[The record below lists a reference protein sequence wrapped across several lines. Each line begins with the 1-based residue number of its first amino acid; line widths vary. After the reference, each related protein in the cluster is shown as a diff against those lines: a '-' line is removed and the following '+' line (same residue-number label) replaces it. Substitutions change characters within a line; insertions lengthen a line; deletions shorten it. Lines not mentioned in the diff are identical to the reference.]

1 MGMAHAAK
9 PAVWRVAGT
18 VTSSRLTRI
27 LELLAVWQR
36 RASEREALRRLS
48 DHHLR
53 DIGLTRS
60 TIMMEVAKPFWR
72 A

>member
-1 MGMAHAAK
+1 MSMADAAK
-9 PAVWRVAGT
+9 SQPWRVSGAVTSYLFARIVEFIAVWH
-18 VTSSRLTRI
+18 
-27 LELLAVWQR
+27 R
-36 RASEREALRRLS
+36 RTSEREALRRLS

-60 TIMMEVAKPFWR
+60 IVMMKSAKPFWR

>member
-1 MGMAHAAK
+1 MSMADAAK
-9 PAVWRVAGT
+9 PQPWRVSGAL
-18 VTSSRLTRI
+18 TSSWFARI
-27 LELLAVWQR
+27 AELIAVCQR

-60 TIMMEVAKPFWR
+60 MVMMEVAKPFWR
-72 A
+72 Q